1 MTDIEIKILKTVTQV
16 MKPYLVNSENRILH
30 SSLITALNEAF
41 VQTEVVRFLVIEQ
54 YPSMTCKVGDIIE
67 LPSKHWTYSDGTFC
81 GKDFFE
87 EWGTIFQRVNKIE
100 EIISVIL
107 SDDYPYIS
115 PLDYEDEEVCRKKL
129 RDLFEGLNLSS

>member
-1 MTDIEIKILKTVTQV
+1 MTEIEIKILKTVTQV

-41 VQTEVVRFLVIEQ
+41 VQT
-54 YPSMTCKVGDIIE
+54 G
-67 LPSKHWTYSDGTFC
+67 
-81 GKDFFE
+81 
-87 EWGTIFQRVNKIE
+87 VNRIE
-100 EIISVIL
+100 EIISAIL